1 MPDTG
6 AGATL
11 VVVNVAALKLGLLKL
26 IEHLLFDCGYIEI
39 INLAY
44 NHNYEIMND
53 QQLFF
58 TADG

>member
-26 IEHLLFDCGYIEI
+26 IEHLLFE
-39 INLAY
+39 
-44 NHNYEIMND
+44 
-53 QQLFF
+53 
-58 TADG
+58 

>member
-26 IEHLLFDCGYIEI
+26 IEHLLIYSGYIEI

-44 NHNYEIMND
+44 NHNYDIMND
-53 QQLFF
+53 QQLFCYR
-58 TADG
+58 

>member
-26 IEHLLFDCGYIEI
+26 IEHLLFIVFTVRQLIRLTITTYG
-39 INLAY
+39 
-44 NHNYEIMND
+44 IMND

-58 TADG
+58 YRL